1 MATALASSSSTIL
14 LFPLLLRNP
23 NPKPNPPRPQFLLLP
38 PVPIQPQPY
47 APPPPAPPPPPPT
60 SASAMARSTPWRPLR
75 PTSSASATDAAITTA
90 RSPPWRP
97 LLPPRLR
104 QPAAYFKPPI
114 VAAVAAMA
122 RWLRLFS
129 EALLVRLLLTWFPN
143 VPWDRQPFSALRDLC
158 DPYLSIFRKVLPP
171 LGNVDFSPILALTV
185 LGVIS
190 SILQRSPP
198 MQ

>member
-1 MATALASSSSTIL
+1 MATALSSSSSTIL

-38 PVPIQPQPY
+38 PRPHPTATLRASSSSAHLRLRHGPIHALETPSPH
-47 APPPPAPPPPPPT
+47 PLRLRHGRRNHHGPV
-60 SASAMARSTPWRPLR
+60 SAMGAPFFPL
-75 PTSSASATDAAITTA
+75 ASDN
-90 RSPPWRP
+90 
-97 LLPPRLR
+97 
-104 QPAAYFKPPI
+104 PAAYFKPPI